1 MLFSTPFICQK
12 RPFMCFLFITFL
24 SPANIA
30 STKRKAICRGLTPTH
45 KGDWNM
51 GYAIKTENL
60 IKRYKDKT
68 AVDGLTLTVNE
79 GELIAL
85 LGVNGAGKTT
95 TVKMLTCLTKPSEG
109 KAEIMGC
116 DVVKDSENVKRLVG
130 VSPQDTSVA
139 ENLTVKENLEFMAD
153 ICLPKEKAAQA
164 VERTLKAFSLGEF
177 KDKKAKL
184 LSGGYK
190 RKLSIAMAIIGE
202 PKVLFLDEPT
212 LGLDVLARRQL
223 WREIE
228 ALKKDMT
235 IVLTTHYMEEAE
247 ALADRIVIMNEGSVK
262 AIGTLEELENMTGRK
277 GLEEVF
283 VNIAEKME

>member
-1 MLFSTPFICQK
+1 
-12 RPFMCFLFITFL
+12 
-24 SPANIA
+24 
-30 STKRKAICRGLTPTH
+30 
-45 KGDWNM
+45 M
-51 GYAIKTENL
+51 GYAIKTDNL

-68 AVDGLTLTVNE
+68 AVDGLTLTVAE

-95 TVKMLTCLTKPSEG
+95 TVKMLTCLTKPTEG

-116 DVVKDSENVKRLVG
+116 DIARDSENVKRLVG

-139 ENLTVKENLEFMAD
+139 ENLTVKENLEFIAD
-153 ICLPKEKAAQA
+153 IYLPKEKAAAA
-164 VERTLKAFSLGEF
+164 VEKTIKAFSLEEF
-177 KDKKAKL
+177 RNKKAKL

-228 ALKKDMT
+228 ALKKNMT

-247 ALADRIVIMNEGSVK
+247 ALADRIVIMNEGNVK
-262 AIGTLEELENMTGRK
+262 AIGTLDELENMTGKK
-277 GLEEVF
+277 GLEDVF
-283 VNIAEKME
+283 VSIAEKME

>member
-1 MLFSTPFICQK
+1 
-12 RPFMCFLFITFL
+12 
-24 SPANIA
+24 
-30 STKRKAICRGLTPTH
+30 
-45 KGDWNM
+45 M

-68 AVDGLTLTVNE
+68 AVAGLTLTVNE

-95 TVKMLTCLTKPSEG
+95 TVKMLTCLTKPTEG

-116 DVVKDSENVKRLVG
+116 DIVKDTENVKRLVG

-153 ICLPKEKAAQA
+153 IFLPKEKAAAA
-164 VERTLKAFSLGEF
+164 VEKTIKAFSLEEF
-177 KDKKAKL
+177 RNKKAKL
-184 LSGGYK
+184 LSGGWK

-235 IVLTTHYMEEAE
+235 IVLTTHYMEEAQE
-247 ALADRIVIMNEGSVK
+247 LADRIVIMSEGSVM
-262 AIGTLEELENMTGRK
+262 AIGTLAELENMTGKK
-277 GLEEVF
+277 GLEDVF
-283 VNIAEKME
+283 VSIAEKME

>member
-1 MLFSTPFICQK
+1 
-12 RPFMCFLFITFL
+12 
-24 SPANIA
+24 
-30 STKRKAICRGLTPTH
+30 
-45 KGDWNM
+45 M

-60 IKRYKDKT
+60 VKKYKDKT
-68 AVDGLTLTVNE
+68 AVDGLSLTVNE

-95 TVKMLTCLTKPSEG
+95 TVKMLTCLTKPTEG
-109 KAEIMGC
+109 KAEIMGH
-116 DVVKDSENVKRLVG
+116 DIMKEPDEVKRLVG

-153 ICLPKEKAAQA
+153 LYLSKDKAGAA
-164 VERTLKAFSLGEF
+164 VASTIKAFGLEEF
-177 KDKKAKL
+177 SGKKAKL
-184 LSGGYK
+184 LSGGWK

-247 ALADRIVIMNEGSVK
+247 ALADRIVIMSEGKVY
-262 AIGTLEELENMTGRK
+262 AVGTLSELEDMTGKK
-277 GLEEVF
+277 GLEYVF
-283 VNIAEKME
+283 VSIVERME

>member
-1 MLFSTPFICQK
+1 
-12 RPFMCFLFITFL
+12 
-24 SPANIA
+24 
-30 STKRKAICRGLTPTH
+30 
-45 KGDWNM
+45 M

-60 IKRYKDKT
+60 IKKYKDKT
-68 AVDGLTLTVNE
+68 AVAGLTLTVNE

-95 TVKMLTCLTKPSEG
+95 TVKMLTCLTKPTEG
-109 KAEIMGC
+109 KAEIMGH
-116 DVVKDSENVKRLVG
+116 DVMTDPEEVKKLVG
-130 VSPQDTSVA
+130 ISPQDTSVA
-139 ENLTVKENLEFMAD
+139 ENLTVKENLEFMAN
-153 ICLPKEKAAQA
+153 IYLPKDKSAAA
-164 VERTLKAFSLGEF
+164 VEKTIKAFALGDF

-228 ALKKDMT
+228 
-235 IVLTTHYMEEAE
+235 VSR
-247 ALADRIVIMNEGSVK
+247 RI
-262 AIGTLEELENMTGRK
+262 
-277 GLEEVF
+277 
-283 VNIAEKME
+283 

>member
-1 MLFSTPFICQK
+1 
-12 RPFMCFLFITFL
+12 
-24 SPANIA
+24 
-30 STKRKAICRGLTPTH
+30 
-45 KGDWNM
+45 M

-68 AVDGLTLTVNE
+68 AVAGLTLTVNE

-95 TVKMLTCLTKPSEG
+95 TVKMLTCLTRPTEG

-116 DVVKDSENVKRLVG
+116 DIIRDSENVKRLVG

-139 ENLTVKENLEFMAD
+139 ENLTVKENLEFMAE
-153 ICLPKEKAAQA
+153 IYLPKEKAAAA
-164 VERTLKAFSLGEF
+164 VEKTIMAFSLEEF
-177 KDKKAKL
+177 RNKKAKL
-184 LSGGYK
+184 LSGGWK

-235 IVLTTHYMEEAE
+235 IVLTTHYMEEAQ
-247 ALADRIVIMNEGSVK
+247 ALADRILTMK
-262 AIGTLEELENMTGRK
+262 R
-277 GLEEVF
+277 
-283 VNIAEKME
+283 

>member
-1 MLFSTPFICQK
+1 MYPIPFIYQK
-12 RPFMCFLFITFL
+12 LPLICFLFNGVLFFAI
-24 SPANIA
+24 IA
-30 STKRKAICRGLTPTH
+30 LTTR
-45 KGDWNM
+45 KGDRNM
-51 GYAIKTENL
+51 GYAIKTEKL
-60 IKRYKDKT
+60 IKSYKDKT

-95 TVKMLTCLTKPSEG
+95 TVKMLTCLTKPTEG

-116 DVVKDSENVKRLVG
+116 DVIKDSEKVKRLVG

-153 ICLPKEKAAQA
+153 IYLPKDKTASA
-164 VERTLKAFSLGEF
+164 VEKTIKAFNLDEF
-177 KDKKAKL
+177 KDKKARL

-228 ALKKDMT
+228 ELKKNIT
-235 IVLTTHYMEEAE
+235 IVLTTHYMEEAQ
-247 ALADRIVIMNEGSVK
+247 ALADRIVIMNEGKVM
-262 AIGTLEELENMTGRK
+262 AIGTLGQLENMTGKK
-277 GLEEVF
+277 GLEDVF
-283 VNIAEKME
+283 VSIAEKME

>member
-1 MLFSTPFICQK
+1 
-12 RPFMCFLFITFL
+12 
-24 SPANIA
+24 
-30 STKRKAICRGLTPTH
+30 
-45 KGDWNM
+45 M
-51 GYAIKTENL
+51 GYAIKTKDL

-68 AVDGLTLTVNE
+68 AVAGLTLTVNE

-95 TVKMLTCLTKPSEG
+95 TVKMLTCLTKPTEG
-109 KAEIMGC
+109 KAKIMGY
-116 DVVKDSENVKRLVG
+116 DLAEDPEKVKRLVG

-153 ICLPKEKAAQA
+153 IYLPKDRTGAA
-164 VERTLKAFSLGEF
+164 VERTIQAFSLEEF
-177 KDKKAKL
+177 RNKKAKL

-228 ALKKDMT
+228 ALKKNMT

-247 ALADRIVIMNEGSVK
+247 ALADRIVIMNEGK
-262 AIGTLEELENMTGRK
+262 EMATGTLEELENMTGKK
-277 GLEEVF
+277 GLEDVF
-283 VNIAEKME
+283 VSIAERAA

>member
-1 MLFSTPFICQK
+1 
-12 RPFMCFLFITFL
+12 
-24 SPANIA
+24 
-30 STKRKAICRGLTPTH
+30 
-45 KGDWNM
+45 M
-51 GYAIKTENL
+51 GYAIKTEKL

-68 AVDGLTLTVNE
+68 AVDGLSFSVNE

-95 TVKMLTCLTKPSEG
+95 TVKMLTCLTKPTEG
-109 KAEIMGC
+109 RAEIMGR
-116 DVVKDSENVKRLVG
+116 DIMKEPDEVKRLVG

-139 ENLTVKENLEFMAD
+139 ENLTVKENLKFMAG
-153 ICLPKEKAAQA
+153 IYLPKEKCNSA
-164 VERTLKAFSLGEF
+164 VENTINAFSLDEF
-177 KDKKAKL
+177 RNKKARL

-228 ALKKDMT
+228 ALKKNMT

-247 ALADRIVIMNEGSVK
+247 ALADRIVIMNEGRVM
-262 AIGTLEELENMTGRK
+262 AIGTLTELENMTGKK
-277 GLEEVF
+277 GLEDVF
-283 VNIAEKME
+283 VSIAEKME

>member
-1 MLFSTPFICQK
+1 
-12 RPFMCFLFITFL
+12 
-24 SPANIA
+24 
-30 STKRKAICRGLTPTH
+30 
-45 KGDWNM
+45 M

-68 AVDGLTLTVNE
+68 AVAGLTLTVNE

-95 TVKMLTCLTKPSEG
+95 TVKMLTCLTKPTEG
-109 KAEIMGC
+109 KAEIMGH
-116 DVVKDSENVKRLVG
+116 DVIKDSEEVKRLVG
-130 VSPQDTSVA
+130 ISPQDTSVA
-139 ENLTVKENLEFMAD
+139 ENLNVKENLEFMAN
-153 ICLPKEKAAQA
+153 IYLPKDKSVQA
-164 VERTLKAFSLGEF
+164 VEKTIKAFALGDF

-228 ALKKDMT
+228 ALKKNMT

-247 ALADRIVIMNEGSVK
+247 ALADRIVIMNEGKVM
-262 AIGTLEELENMTGRK
+262 AVGTLDELENLTGRK
-277 GLEEVF
+277 GLEDVF
-283 VNIAEKME
+283 VSIAEKMEEDDFVSAAGKPEEDDPAGAAE

>member
-1 MLFSTPFICQK
+1 
-12 RPFMCFLFITFL
+12 
-24 SPANIA
+24 
-30 STKRKAICRGLTPTH
+30 
-45 KGDWNM
+45 M

-68 AVDGLTLTVNE
+68 AVTGLTLAVNE

-95 TVKMLTCLTKPSEG
+95 TVKMLTCLTKPTEG
-109 KAEIMGC
+109 KAEIMGY
-116 DVVKDSENVKRLVG
+116 DVKENPDAVKRLVG

-139 ENLTVKENLEFMAD
+139 ENLTVRENLEFMAD
-153 ICLPKEKAAQA
+153 IYLPKERAGAA
-164 VERTLKAFSLGEF
+164 VERTIKAFSLEEF
-177 KDKKAKL
+177 KNKKAKL

-228 ALKKDMT
+228 ALKKNMT
-235 IVLTTHYMEEAE
+235 IVLTTHYMEEAQ
-247 ALADRIVIMNEGSVK
+247 ALADRIVIMNEGR
-262 AIGTLEELENMTGRK
+262 AMATGTLEELENLTGRK
-277 GLEEVF
+277 GLEDVF
-283 VNIAEKME
+283 VSIAEKMD

>member
-1 MLFSTPFICQK
+1 
-12 RPFMCFLFITFL
+12 
-24 SPANIA
+24 
-30 STKRKAICRGLTPTH
+30 
-45 KGDWNM
+45 M
-51 GYAIKTENL
+51 GYAIRTERL
-60 IKRYKDKT
+60 VKQYKDKT

-95 TVKMLTCLTKPSEG
+95 TVKMLTCLTKPTDG
-109 KAEIMGC
+109 KAEIMGH
-116 DVVKDSENVKRLVG
+116 DIMKEPDEVKRLVG

-139 ENLTVKENLEFMAD
+139 ENLTVKENLEFMAGLYLSED
-153 ICLPKEKAAQA
+153 KAPSA
-164 VERTLKAFSLGEF
+164 VARTIKAFGLEEF
-177 KDKKAKL
+177 SGKKAKL
-184 LSGGYK
+184 LSGGWK

-235 IVLTTHYMEEAE
+235 IVLTTHYMEEAQ
-247 ALADRIVIMNEGSVK
+247 ALADRIVIMSEGKVY
-262 AIGTLEELENMTGRK
+262 AVGTLEELEKMTGKK
-277 GLEEVF
+277 GLEDVF
-283 VNIAEKME
+283 VSIVERME